1 MYEHGVSFHLFRFR
15 YSLITSSNFLV
26 VFSVQVLNFLI
37 KFIPRYPIFLDATIS
52 RIVSLISFLYLLLV
66 LLHILIFFFLNHLL
80 TCGGEIS
87 WTRHA
92 WVQVLRYAHAQL
104 LAFGCHVSRVSA
116 CPGRSATFLFNLK
129 CSLSLP
135 SVTSWVRHFSYTCG
149 GGASCVVWGLP
160 YRSLYPLWW
169 PLRKLQLSSQG
180 LLLGL

>member
-1 MYEHGVSFHLFRFR
+1 MATGLEKVHFHSNPKKGNAKECSNYRTGALIFRFR

-87 WTRHA
+87 
-92 WVQVLRYAHAQL
+92 
-104 LAFGCHVSRVSA
+104 
-116 CPGRSATFLFNLK
+116 
-129 CSLSLP
+129 
-135 SVTSWVRHFSYTCG
+135 
-149 GGASCVVWGLP
+149 
-160 YRSLYPLWW
+160 
-169 PLRKLQLSSQG
+169 
-180 LLLGL
+180 